1 MSTRAV
7 TPDAPAVSERNS
19 NFLPSDENYR
29 LTGAMPDAS
38 SERDVRD
45 TRDENRQEDATGQ
58 RNKSAVTEEAPAASE
73 TEEQDSST
81 AAASE
86 AANAQEKAKGP
97 AQTKTPNSSENRW
110 QKREREIRELREE
123 NARLKASQTS
133 APPRSETQQEP
144 RPATEAKA
152 ANAEPQIEDV
162 DAGGKPKYVTLKD
175 FMAAHA
181 KWNREE
187 AIREVTASSTKAQQA
202 REQQQLE
209 ETIRK
214 TVTERAEAARK
225 VYPDYDEAFAT
236 VASVKDQFGHDAL
249 FFPERG
255 HIDTFLYRS
264 ERGSEVLYHIAK
276 NFGDPQ
282 IRAIFARDQSGMHY
296 TMNAVDQ
303 LRALAQIEYSL
314 PAKGKTSSAS
324 QSSSV
329 KTITQAHRPPHQV
342 SGNGTVGKDA
352 VEQALEENDAGAYMR
367 AENAKAIAR
376 LAKKG

>member
-162 DAGGKPKYVTLKD
+162 DAGGKPKYATLKD

-187 AIREVTASSTKAQQA
+187 AIREVTIGWELLTLTVLGPSTTIGGFPPRI
-202 REQQQLE
+202 REKSLSRNF
-209 ETIRK
+209 TRNW
-214 TVTERAEAARK
+214 
-225 VYPDYDEAFAT
+225 
-236 VASVKDQFGHDAL
+236 
-249 FFPERG
+249 RG
-255 HIDTFLYRS
+255 RQRILLIH
-264 ERGSEVLYHIAK
+264 
-276 NFGDPQ
+276 
-282 IRAIFARDQSGMHY
+282 
-296 TMNAVDQ
+296 
-303 LRALAQIEYSL
+303 SL
-314 PAKGKTSSAS
+314 KC
-324 QSSSV
+324 
-329 KTITQAHRPPHQV
+329 
-342 SGNGTVGKDA
+342 
-352 VEQALEENDAGAYMR
+352 
-367 AENAKAIAR
+367 
-376 LAKKG
+376 

>member
-45 TRDENRQEDATGQ
+45 TRDENRQEDTTGP

-73 TEEQDSST
+73 SEEQDSST

-86 AANAQEKAKGP
+86 AAEAQEKDKGP
-97 AQTKTPNSSENRW
+97 AKSKTAASSESRW
-110 QKREREIRELREE
+110 AKISRENRELREQLAKAT
-123 NARLKASQTS
+123 ARPSTETQ
-133 APPRSETQQEP
+133 RETQQEP

-162 DAGGKPKYVTLKD
+162 DAGGKPKYATLKD

-225 VYPDYDEAFAT
+225 IYPDYDEAFAT

-324 QSSSV
+324 QPSSV